1 MVEDNIKDFTISW
14 VLSAVLIFALLTF
27 ALIFTYNNN
36 PSALGEN
43 EEQILVLKGNFSNS
57 LQEIEGDMNTEFNT
71 SAELNS
77 EDTSVGTASAS
88 STSYNF
94 AGTGQSKWTLIKQ
107 MMAWIFA
114 GTFGQIIIGII
125 SGLFGLTA
133 LYYVIKLIRSI
144 F

>member
-1 MVEDNIKDFTISW
+1 MTEDNIKDFTLTWI
-14 VLSAVLIFALLTF
+14 LAGVLIFSLLTF

-43 EEQILVLKGNFSNS
+43 EQQITVLKGNFSNS
-57 LQEIEGDMNTEFNT
+57 LQEVEGDMNTEFNT

-94 AGTGQSKWTLIKQ
+94 AGTGQSKWTIIKQ
-107 MMAWIFA
+107 MIAWIFA
-114 GTFGQIIIGII
+114 GTFGQIVIKII
-125 SGLFGLTA
+125 SGIFGLVA
-133 LYYVIKLIRSI
+133 LYYVIKLIRSL

>member
-1 MVEDNIKDFTISW
+1 MAEDNIKDFTLTWI
-14 VLSAVLIFALLTF
+14 LAGVLIFALLTF

-43 EEQILVLKGNFSNS
+43 EQQIVVLKGNFSNS
-57 LQEIEGDMNTEFNT
+57 LQEVEGDMNTEFNT

-94 AGTGQSKWTLIKQ
+94 AGTGQSKWTIIKT
-107 MMAWIFA
+107 MIAWIFA
-114 GTFGQIIIGII
+114 GTFGQIVIKII
-125 SGLFGLTA
+125 SGIFGLVA
-133 LYYVIKLIRSI
+133 LYYVIKLIRSL

>member
-1 MVEDNIKDFTISW
+1 MVEDNIKDFTLTWI
-14 VLSAVLIFALLTF
+14 LAGVLIFALLTF

-43 EEQILVLKGNFSNS
+43 EQQITVLKGNFSNS
-57 LQEIEGDMNTEFNT
+57 LQEVEGDMNTEFNT

-94 AGTGQSKWTLIKQ
+94 AGTGQSKWTIIKQ
-107 MMAWIFA
+107 MIAWIFA
-114 GTFGQIIIGII
+114 GTFGQIVIKII
-125 SGLFGLTA
+125 SGIFGLVA
-133 LYYVIKLIRSI
+133 LYYVIKLIRSL

>member
-1 MVEDNIKDFTISW
+1 MVEDNIKDFTLTWI
-14 VLSAVLIFALLTF
+14 LAGVLIFALLTF

-43 EEQILVLKGNFSNS
+43 EQQIVVLKGNFSNS
-57 LQEIEGDMNTEFNT
+57 LQEVEGDMNTEFNT

-94 AGTGQSKWTLIKQ
+94 AGTGQSKWTIIKQ
-107 MMAWIFA
+107 MIAWIFA
-114 GTFGQIIIGII
+114 GTFGQIVIKII
-125 SGLFGLTA
+125 SGIFGLVA
-133 LYYVIKLIRSI
+133 LYYVIKLIRSL